1 MNREK
6 YETTDGKPIET
17 DELRVRF
24 TTRTAA
30 RTDGRADARTHAR
43 TNRRRRNKTD
53 GSNARLHLAAYVSRP
68 VNLLDC

>member
-24 TTRTAA
+24 TTRTDA

-43 TNRRRRNKTD
+43 TNGRRRNKTD
-53 GSNARLHLAAYVSRP
+53 GSNARLHLAAYVSPP